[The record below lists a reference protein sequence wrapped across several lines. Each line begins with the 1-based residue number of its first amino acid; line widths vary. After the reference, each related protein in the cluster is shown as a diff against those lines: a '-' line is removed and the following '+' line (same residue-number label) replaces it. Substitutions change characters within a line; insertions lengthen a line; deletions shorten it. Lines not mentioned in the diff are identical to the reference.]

1 MEQGIS
7 DLRTDRIRLHK
18 TLLAGLILASMT
30 LFLYWPVQSFD
41 FVNIDD
47 PLYVVENPHVQRG
60 LTPDGLRWAF
70 GTLYSGSWH
79 PLTWLSHMLDWE
91 IYRSNAGRH
100 HWTNVQIHL
109 AGVLLLFW
117 VLKAMTGMLWGSAL
131 AAALFAIHPLHV
143 ESVAWVSERKD
154 VLSGL
159 LWFATIG
166 AYTWYVKSPGWVRYT
181 LVVLSFVM
189 GLMAKPML
197 VTLPLVLLLLDGW
210 PLSRGSG
217 ALTVFDPIVKGPVW
231 MRLLVEKVPLL
242 IIATAASVVTYFAQQ
257 GSGAIRTLDQ
267 YPVGVRAA
275 NAIVSYGTYI
285 WKMVWPV
292 ELAVFYPYP
301 GMPSEWKIAMAV
313 LFLAAVS
320 AWVIR
325 YYRQYPFLAV
335 GWLWYLGTLVP
346 VIGIVQV
353 GSQSLADRYTYLPL
367 VGLFIVAAAGSN
379 AIVERRQKWRTPL
392 IVFFVVLL
400 SWHGFLARAQVETW
414 KDSITLFEHA
424 IRVTEVNPVAHNNV
438 GALYLSFDG
447 KDCQKAVPHFLKAI
461 EQKGDYAAP
470 HHNLGVCAVR
480 SGSHD
485 KAIHYF
491 QKAAELDSRSAQPRI
506 ELGLLLMQQGRFEA
520 AEADFMQVLRLDPSH
535 EVAHTKMAL
544 IFIHRDRLGDAEVH
558 LSEALRVKPR
568 NAEALNN
575 LGLVRMKQGR
585 TGDAITC
592 FQKAREFAP
601 GNTIIEAN
609 LKTAFDIRQK
619 DTLGKGSL

>member
-1 MEQGIS
+1 M
-7 DLRTDRIRLHK
+7 HK
-18 TLLAGLILASMT
+18 TLVVGLLLALMT
-30 LFLYWPVQSFD
+30 LIIYWPVQYFD
-41 FVNIDD
+41 FVNVDD
-47 PLYVVENPHVQRG
+47 HTYVVENLHVQRG
-60 LTPDGLRWAF
+60 LSPDGLRWAL

-91 IYRSNAGRH
+91 LYRSNAGRH

-109 AGVLLLFW
+109 ASVLVLFW
-117 VLKAMTGMLWGSAL
+117 VLRAMTGMLWGSAL
-131 AAALFAIHPLHV
+131 TAALFAIHPLHV

-166 AYTWYVKSPGWVRYT
+166 AYAWYVNSPGWVRYT
-181 LVVLSFVM
+181 LVVLLFVM

-210 PLSRGSG
+210 PLSRVSG

-267 YPVGVRAA
+267 YSVGVRAA

-292 ELAVFYPYP
+292 KLAVFYPYP
-301 GMPSEWKIAMAV
+301 GMPSEWKIAMAF
-313 LFLAAVS
+313 LFLTVVS
-320 AWVIR
+320 ACVVR
-325 YYRQYPFLAV
+325 LARRFPFLAV

-400 SWHGFLARAQVETW
+400 SWHGFLAREQVETW
-414 KDSITLFEHA
+414 KNSITLFEHA
-424 IRVTEVNPVAHNNV
+424 IRVTEVNPVAHNNL

-470 HHNLGVCAVR
+470 HHNLGVCAVH

-485 KAIHYF
+485 KAIYYF

-506 ELGLLLMQQGRFEA
+506 DLGLLLMQQGRFEA

-535 EVAHTKMAL
+535 EVAHMNMAL
-544 IFIHRDRLGDAEVH
+544 IFIHRDRLGDAEAH
-558 LSEALRVKPR
+558 LSEALRVNPR
-568 NAEALNN
+568 NAEAHNN
-575 LGLVRMKQGR
+575 MGIVRSMQGR
-585 TGDAITC
+585 TDDAIVC
-592 FQKAREFAP
+592 FEKATILAP
-601 GNTIIEAN
+601 GNAVMETN
-609 LKTAFDIRQK
+609 LRVVRDKQMK
-619 DTLGKGSL
+619 HSLNNKEM